1 MKPVDARLTSSVS
14 VGAVV
19 HRVQSHH
26 FYCTLQTNGKNNCSA
41 RSIPDSSSTKA
52 CTCASRWIRYHAGH
66 QEVSRCCT
74 RGDSEESTARRWW
87 SMQVRGPILAFE
99 NQNRYYQKYKNRGI
113 SGHTKR
119 TDALQIFFLKAKDK
133 QDSLSLWGT
142 WVLRDLLDIFRHIHF

>member
-1 MKPVDARLTSSVS
+1 MGWASDARLTSSVS

-26 FYCTLQTNGKNNCSA
+26 FYCQLQTNGKNNSSA

-87 SMQVRGPILAFE
+87 SMQVRGTHPGFE
-99 NQNRYYQKYKNRGI
+99 NQNRYYQKYKNRGYQWSHQKDWCTPNI
-113 SGHTKR
+113 LFKSKR
-119 TDALQIFFLKAKDK
+119 QTRF
-133 QDSLSLWGT
+133 SVTMRNLSS
-142 WVLRDLLDIFRHIHF
+142 